1 MKARLR
7 SQNGMIMT
15 GGAAILLIV
24 AAVWFLAVSPQNS
37 KATKLDSAIAAEQT
51 KIATRRAEL
60 ATPSAQIRVRASDL
74 YRLTKAM
81 PDQTDMA
88 GIILALNRLAKSH
101 KLSLDGIQPSS
112 PVAQTGYNVQPV
124 SVTVQGRFSA
134 VSSFLRDLRRLVDVH
149 KRSLRATGRLFSVD
163 QFSLGQPDNKRSF
176 PDVKATFTIDAFTF
190 VGGLPVVPSTTT
202 PAASSG
208 TVAAGASSDGH

>member
-1 MKARLR
+1 MKSRLG
-7 SQNGMIMT
+7 SPKGLIAAG
-15 GGAAILLIV
+15 GGAVLLLV
-24 AAVWFLAVSPQNS
+24 AAMWFLAIGPQNS

-51 KIATRRAEL
+51 KIAERKVQL
-60 ATPSAQIRVRASDL
+60 ATPSAQVHVRASDL

-88 GIILALNRLAKSH
+88 GIILALNQLAKSH
-101 KLSLDGIQPSS
+101 NLSFDGIQPSAS
-112 PVAQTGYNVQPV
+112 VAQTGYTVQPV

-134 VSSFLRDLRRLVDVH
+134 VSSFMRDLRRLVDVR
-149 KRSLRATGRLFSVD
+149 KRLLKATGRLFSVD

-190 VGGLPVVPSTTT
+190 VGGAPAPSTTT
-202 PAASSG
+202 PSAPSG
-208 TVAAGASSDGH
+208 TVAAGATP

>member
-1 MKARLR
+1 MKSRLGSPKR
-7 SQNGMIMT
+7 MIAV
-15 GGAAILLIV
+15 GGGAILLLV
-24 AAVWFLAVSPQNS
+24 AAIWFLAISPQNA
-37 KATKLDSAIAAEQT
+37 KTIKLDSAIAAEQT
-51 KIATRRAEL
+51 KIAARRAEL
-60 ATPSAQIRVRASDL
+60 ATPSAQVHVRASDL

-101 KLSLDGIQPSS
+101 GLSFDGIQPSA
-112 PVAQTGYNVQPV
+112 PVAQIGYNVQPV

-134 VSSFLRDLRRLVDVH
+134 VSSFLRDLRRLVDVR
-149 KRSLRATGRLFSVD
+149 KRSLKATGRLFSVD

-190 VGGLPVVPSTTT
+190 VGGLPAVPSTTT
-202 PAASSG
+202 PSAPSG
-208 TVAAGASSDGH
+208 TVAAGATP